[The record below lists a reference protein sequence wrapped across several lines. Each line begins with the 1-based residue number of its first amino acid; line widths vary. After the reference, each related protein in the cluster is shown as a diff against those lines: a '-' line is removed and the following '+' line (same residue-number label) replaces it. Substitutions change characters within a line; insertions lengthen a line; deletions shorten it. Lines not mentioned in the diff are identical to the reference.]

1 MTCVQKGFK
10 LRSPRVVLCTPTPP
24 SIHSLILLFCK
35 KKSEYIQDYNFPAF
49 SNVKTYIG
57 SDIFQIYFILD
68 IILVSIDL
76 GHASDIA
83 DVCGIAVLLSMEQ
96 DDRSYHTA
104 DRSSRSYPYAGQPHH
119 VRGVQQTYYELAPL
133 MEHSL
138 STHYPE
144 SSQRSITH
152 STSYSSTYDPSPFRG
167 QSYDPPDDPF
177 DNNSFQHTSTD
188 HTPSH
193 VLHPF
198 SDLAIETNSSALRA
212 ETEIYTPST
221 PRTAE
226 VGRAYAPNASFISQ
240 HNTSTNHFAFSSMPS
255 NAYVQVAQPSTG
267 CATGPAVAEEIA
279 RHLLKR
285 GQMSHVHYTGE
296 LAQAFTPRPLPFDR
310 KHMYTRKADTSD
322 ASAPD
327 PPVKLADLDDPHPSL
342 SLSHQFP
349 DSNAGTSTPLPEDP
363 VPPPVAIPKK
373 KKSKMHDCEI
383 CHKKFPR

>member
-1 MTCVQKGFK
+1 M
-10 LRSPRVVLCTPTPP
+10 
-24 SIHSLILLFCK
+24 
-35 KKSEYIQDYNFPAF
+35 
-49 SNVKTYIG
+49 
-57 SDIFQIYFILD
+57 
-68 IILVSIDL
+68 
-76 GHASDIA
+76 
-83 DVCGIAVLLSMEQ
+83 LLSMEQ
-96 DDRSYHTA
+96 DDRSYHSTT
-104 DRSSRSYPYAGQPHH
+104 DRSSRSYTYAGQLHH
-119 VRGVQQTYYELAPL
+119 VRGVPQTYYELAPL

-152 STSYSSTYDPSPFRG
+152 STSYSSTYGPSPFRG
-167 QSYDPPDDPF
+167 QSYDPPDGPF
-177 DNNSFQHTSTD
+177 DNNPFQHTSPD
-188 HTPSH
+188 HTSH

-198 SDLAIETNSSALRA
+198 SDLAIGTNSSDLRVEA
-212 ETEIYTPST
+212 EIYTSST

-226 VGRAYAPNASFISQ
+226 VGRAYAPNTSFMSQ
-240 HNTSTNHFAFSSMPS
+240 HNASTDHFAFPSMPN
-255 NAYVQVAQPSTG
+255 NAYVQVAQPSLAVG
-267 CATGPAVAEEIA
+267 CATGPAVADDTA

-285 GQMSHVHYTGE
+285 GQMTHVDYTGD
-296 LAQAFTPRPLPFDR
+296 LAQAFTPRQLPFDR
-310 KHMYTRKADTSD
+310 KHMYTTKADASD

-349 DSNAGTSTPLPEDP
+349 NSNAGTNTPLSEDP